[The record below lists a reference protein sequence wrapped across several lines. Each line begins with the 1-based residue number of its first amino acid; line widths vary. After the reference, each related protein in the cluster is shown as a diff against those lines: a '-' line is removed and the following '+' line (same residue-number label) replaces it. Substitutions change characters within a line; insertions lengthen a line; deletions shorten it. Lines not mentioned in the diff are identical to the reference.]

1 MTFFE
6 LSMGFAAIRVYHE
19 ITGAQTCKQ
28 AERLL
33 SNLVARSLDPWSES
47 ARSWESL
54 VINNLAKAFLG

>member
-1 MTFFE
+1 
-6 LSMGFAAIRVYHE
+6 MGAIDAWVQLDQN
-19 ITGAQTCKQ
+19 TM
-28 AERLL
+28 L